1 VNLDSEAR
9 LEAYRAAELLRPHS
23 KTIMDAVRY
32 YLTHLNQLSAS
43 VSFSVLAAKIRAE
56 FARRI
61 AANEVSAR
69 HAESMK
75 ETLKKLE
82 TRFGDNLVSEIR
94 TEDLRSWLLGL
105 PLAAKTRNKHRG
117 YVGQIFG
124 SGRDNLRRWPMERG
138 TDEEDVQDN
147 PLGRSTP
154 FRVRGDIQI
163 LLTSKN
169 LLPGLRN
176 TN

>member
-1 VNLDSEAR
+1 MAKPKPIGFQWKKSKPFNSKEYRVWGYVDGQRKQYWFATEKEARAEVADRNREREAYGSKVNLDSEAR

-69 HAESMK
+69 HAETMN
-75 ETLKKLE
+75 ETL
-82 TRFGDNLVSEIR
+82 
-94 TEDLRSWLLGL
+94 
-105 PLAAKTRNKHRG
+105 
-117 YVGQIFG
+117 
-124 SGRDNLRRWPMERG
+124 
-138 TDEEDVQDN
+138 
-147 PLGRSTP
+147 
-154 FRVRGDIQI
+154 
-163 LLTSKN
+163 
-169 LLPGLRN
+169 
-176 TN
+176 